1 MMEDHV
7 DDSHDKLILALLE
20 YYKAREWWENNHSIR
35 SYWAT
40 QKAIREVRAHADF
53 INKELRKHQ
62 QQIDEERQNYS
73 HRQKLVNQEEWR
85 TGKKKSQN
93 QKGKN

>member
-1 MMEDHV
+1 MIEDHV

-20 YYKAREWWENNHSIR
+20 YYKAREWWEDKHSTR

-40 QKAIREVRAHADF
+40 QKAIREVRTQADK
-53 INKELRKHQ
+53 INRELRKLQ
-62 QQIDEERQNYS
+62 QQKDEERQNYS
-73 HRQKLVNQEEWR
+73 YRQKLVNQEEWR
-85 TGKKKSQN
+85 SGKKKNQN